1 MYMADPVNLGK
12 ICSMNQH
19 STKKLNSNLATTE
32 VEPSLSQASHVRV
45 NSSNSFRRL
54 QSILPWSLKS
64 KVTGWAIAI
73 SILPVLGIGAV
84 SYFGSQSLTQQINQ
98 AKSANPADLQTAE
111 ITLKQYQT
119 SLLWGTGIIAVIS
132 GAIASLISHRLTRP
146 VLSAAEISTVLVNR
160 LSRREE
166 IETQTDIAEQD
177 ELVALKA
184 NINQLQLQLPVLL
197 SKQETET
204 ERSQLLINLTRRM
217 QAALSQENLLRT
229 TVEEVRQA
237 LRFDRVVIFHFDSH
251 GNGSFL
257 EESAAPGLPKILWAT
272 VADPCFQERY
282 IEQYRQGRVRA
293 INNIYQANLTDCHI
307 GLLERFGIKAN
318 LVAPILK
325 NNQLFGLLIGHQCS
339 APRFWQ
345 QAEIDLFAQVAT
357 QLGFALDHTRLVEQ
371 IDKRAD
377 QAHVVIN
384 ITRKIRESLNEED
397 VLKTT
402 VEEIRKALST
412 DRVMVYGF
420 DADWYGTV
428 IAEAVVPGF
437 PKALRAK
444 IKDPCFAEGYV
455 DQYRT
460 GRVQATNDIYTA
472 GLSACHISQLEPFA
486 VKANLVTPILK
497 DDQLFGLLIAH
508 QCAAPRDWQ
517 QLEIDLV
524 AQLAMQVG
532 FALDHARLL
541 QRIDAEGVRTQLLVD
556 ITRKI
561 RESLNEEDV
570 LKTTVEEIRKALSTD
585 RVMVYGFDADWYGT
599 VIAEAVVPGFP
610 KALRAKIKDPCFAEG
625 YVDQYR
631 TGRVQATNDIY
642 TAGLSACHISQLEP
656 FAVKANLV
664 APILKD
670 DQLFGLLI
678 AHQCAAPR
686 DWQQPEIDLFAQ
698 LAMQVGFALD
708 HARLLD
714 QVEQAYQSVES
725 ALQQQHLH
733 KEAWQSQVSK
743 LLKDHQTIVEILS
756 SQAISQMDMI
766 TDAHNQIQALANG
779 NQAIFRRLQELD
791 NQAQQIYTQ
800 VETGQQGMNGILD
813 GISAVSN
820 TVVEAATKLKH
831 FEQPSQTLLSKVNL
845 IAQVASQ
852 MKRQAM
858 KVVFEAVRTGESGQE
873 FVTTAEEVLSLAQQL
888 DDDITKISSL
898 VGELY
903 VAHTEVTELMQGGE
917 QQAIASTQEIE
928 ATQQALDR
936 ITAMNHYVNV
946 LLTELMQAANNQVE
960 ISTAASQS
968 LLEVASTSQQT
979 TANTVNL
986 AKNFTKLAAIAQD
999 WTENNV

>member
-1 MYMADPVNLGK
+1 MT
-12 ICSMNQH
+12 QH
-19 STKKLNSNLATTE
+19 STKKPNSNIANTE
-32 VEPSLSQASHVRV
+32 VEPLLAKASNYQNNINLNRE
-45 NSSNSFRRL
+45 NSSNSLRRS
-54 QSILPWSLKS
+54 QSLLPWQQGQQQWSLKS
-64 KVTGWAIAI
+64 KVTGWAIAL
-73 SILPVLGIGAV
+73 SMLPVLGIGAA
-84 SYFGSQSLTQQINQ
+84 SYFGSQSITQQINQ
-98 AKSANPADLQTAE
+98 AKSASTADLEPAQTS
-111 ITLKQYQT
+111 LQQYQT
-119 SLLWGTGIIAVIS
+119 ALLWGTGMIAVLS

-166 IETQTDIAEQD
+166 VETQTDITEQD

-184 NINQLQLQLPVLL
+184 NINQLQLQLPALL

-217 QAALSQENLLRT
+217 QEALSQEDLLRT
-229 TVEEVRQA
+229 TVEEVRKA
-237 LRFDRVVIFHFDSH
+237 LRIDRVVIFHFDSNW
-251 GNGSFL
+251 NGSFL

-272 VADPCFQERY
+272 VTDPCFQERY

-293 INNIYQANLTDCHI
+293 INNIYQADLTDCHI

-377 QAHVVIN
+377 QAHLVID
-384 ITRKIRESLNEED
+384 ITRKIRQSLNEED

-412 DRVMVYGF
+412 DRVLVYGF

-455 DQYRT
+455 EQYRT
-460 GRVQATNDIYTA
+460 GRVQATNDIYKA

-486 VKANLVTPILK
+486 VKANLVAPILK
-497 DDQLFGLLIAH
+497 DDKLFGLLIAH
-508 QCAAPRDWQ
+508 HCAAPREWQ
-517 QLEIDLV
+517 QTEIDLV
-524 AQLAMQVG
+524 TQLAMQVG

-541 QRIDAEGVRTQLLVD
+541 QRIDAEGVRTQLQVD

-561 RESLNEEDV
+561 RRSLNEEDV
-570 LKTTVEEIRKALSTD
+570 LKTTVEEIRKAISAD
-585 RVMVYGFDADWYGT
+585 RVIVYGFDAEWYGT

-610 KALRAKIKDPCFAEG
+610 KALRAKIKDPCFVEG

-631 TGRVQATNDIY
+631 AGRVKATNDIY
-642 TAGLSACHISQLEP
+642 KAGLSACHISQLEP

-714 QVEQAYQSVES
+714 QVEQAYQSLES
-725 ALQQQHLH
+725 ALTQQNLRQGVL
-733 KEAWQSQVSK
+733 QVQVSQ
-743 LLKDHQTIVEILS
+743 LLKDHQTVVETIS
-756 SQAISQMDMI
+756 TQAISQMDAL
-766 TDAHNQIQALANG
+766 TEAHHQIQALAG
-779 NQAIFRRLQELD
+779 GIQEIFRCVQELE
-791 NQAQQIYTQ
+791 NQAQQISAQ
-800 VETGQQGMNGILD
+800 VETRQEEMKGILD
-813 GISAVSN
+813 EIVAVG
-820 TVVEAATKLKH
+820 TTAVEATTRLNY
-831 FEQPSQTLLSKVNL
+831 FDSPSQTLLAKVSL
-845 IAQVASQ
+845 ISLVASQ
-852 MKRQAM
+852 IKRQAM
-858 KVVFEAVRTGESGQE
+858 KVVFDAVRTEEADLTS
-873 FVTTAEEVLSLAQQL
+873 TAEQLLALVQQL
-888 DDDITKISSL
+888 DDEMTEIKSL
-898 VGELY
+898 VNEVDL
-903 VAHTEVTELMQGGE
+903 ANTEVTALMRLGE
-917 QQAIASTQEIE
+917 QQAIAATQEVTV
-928 ATQQALDR
+928 TQQALNH
-936 ITAMNHYVNV
+936 ITAMSQQINA
-946 LLTELMQAANNQVE
+946 LLKELMQAANNQVE
-960 ISTAASQS
+960 ISTTVSQS
-968 LLEVASTSQQT
+968 LLEVAGVSQQT
-979 TANTVNL
+979 TAQTVNL
-986 AKNFTKLAAIAQD
+986 AKDLTKLTAIAQE
-999 WTENNV
+999 WAENNI

>member
-1 MYMADPVNLGK
+1 MT
-12 ICSMNQH
+12 QR
-19 STKKLNSNLATTE
+19 STKKPIINIVNTE
-32 VEPSLSQASHVRV
+32 VDPTLTRVSNFNRHSV
-45 NSSNSFRRL
+45 NSPNSYGRL
-54 QSILPWSLKS
+54 QSLLPWSLKS
-64 KVTGWAIAI
+64 KVTGWAIAL
-73 SILPVLGIGAV
+73 SILPVLGIGAA
-84 SYFGSQSLTQQINQ
+84 SYLGSHSITQQIQQTN
-98 AKSANPADLQTAE
+98 SASSVDLAIAE
-111 ITLKQYQT
+111 TRLQQYQT
-119 SLLWGTGIIAVIS
+119 SLLWKTGIIALIS
-132 GAIASLISHRLTRP
+132 GAIAYLLSQRLTKP

-160 LSRREE
+160 LSRRAE
-166 IETQTDIAEQD
+166 IETQTDIPEQD
-177 ELVALKA
+177 ELFALKA
-184 NINQLQLQLPVLL
+184 NINQLQLQLPALL

-217 QAALSQENLLRT
+217 QEALSQEDLLRT
-229 TVEEVRQA
+229 TVEEVRKA
-237 LRFDRVVIFHFDSH
+237 LRIDRVVIFHFDSNW
-251 GNGSFL
+251 NGTFL

-272 VADPCFQERY
+272 VTDPCFQERY

-325 NNQLFGLLIGHQCS
+325 NHQLFGLLIGHQCS

-345 QAEIDLFAQVAT
+345 QAEVDLFAQVAT
-357 QLGFALDHTRLVEQ
+357 QLGFALDHTRLIEQ

-377 QAHVVIN
+377 QAHLVIN
-384 ITRKIRESLNEED
+384 ITRQIRQSLNEED

-455 DQYRT
+455 EQYRT
-460 GRVQATNDIYTA
+460 GRVQAINDIDNA

-486 VKANLVTPILK
+486 VKANLVAPILK
-497 DDQLFGLLIAH
+497 DDKLFGLLIAH
-508 QCAAPRDWQ
+508 HCAAPREWQ
-517 QLEIDLV
+517 QTEIDLV
-524 AQLAMQVG
+524 TQLAMQVG

-541 QRIDAEGVRTQLLVD
+541 QRIDAEGVRTQLMVD

-561 RESLNEEDV
+561 RQSLNEEDV
-570 LKTTVEEIRKALSTD
+570 LKTTVEEIRKAMSTD

-625 YVDQYR
+625 YVEQYR
-631 TGRVQATNDIY
+631 AGRVKAINDIY
-642 TAGLSACHISQLEP
+642 KADLSACHISQLEP

-708 HARLLD
+708 HARLLE

-725 ALQQQHLH
+725 ALQQQNLRQG
-733 KEAWQSQVSK
+733 ALQAQVCQ
-743 LLKDHQTIVEILS
+743 LLQEQQTVVDILS
-756 SQAISQMDMI
+756 CQVISQMDAV
-766 TDAHNQIQALANG
+766 TNANQQTQALASG
-779 NQAIFRRLQELD
+779 MPEILRCVQEIFSE
-791 NQAQQIYTQ
+791 IY
-800 VETGQQGMNGILD
+800 L
-813 GISAVSN
+813 
-820 TVVEAATKLKH
+820 
-831 FEQPSQTLLSKVNL
+831 VN
-845 IAQVASQ
+845 
-852 MKRQAM
+852 
-858 KVVFEAVRTGESGQE
+858 
-873 FVTTAEEVLSLAQQL
+873 
-888 DDDITKISSL
+888 
-898 VGELY
+898 
-903 VAHTEVTELMQGGE
+903 TEVIGLMGLGE
-917 QQAIASTQEIE
+917 QEAIASLHPALNQIT
-928 ATQQALDR
+928 TKSQQ
-936 ITAMNHYVNV
+936 IN
-946 LLTELMQAANNQVE
+946 LLLQKLMQTTINQVE
-960 ISTAASQS
+960 IATFVNQS
-968 LLEVASTSQQT
+968 LREVATTSQQT
-979 TANTVNL
+979 STKTVNL
-986 AKNFTKLAAIAQD
+986 AKDLTKLTAIAQE
-999 WTENNV
+999 WTEKNV

>member
-1 MYMADPVNLGK
+1 MT
-12 ICSMNQH
+12 QR
-19 STKKLNSNLATTE
+19 STKKPIIHIVNTEVDPTLTRVSNFHRHSVNSN
-32 VEPSLSQASHVRV
+32 
-45 NSSNSFRRL
+45 NSYGRL
-54 QSILPWSLKS
+54 QSLLPWSLKL
-64 KVTGWAIAI
+64 KVTGWAIAL
-73 SILPVLGIGAV
+73 SILPVLGIGAA
-84 SYFGSQSLTQQINQ
+84 SYLGSQSITQQIQQ
-98 AKSANPADLQTAE
+98 ANSVNSADLAIAE
-111 ITLKQYQT
+111 TRLRQYQT
-119 SLLWGTGIIAVIS
+119 SLLWKTGIIAVIS
-132 GAIASLISHRLTRP
+132 GAIAYLLSQRLTRP

-166 IETQTDIAEQD
+166 IETQTDIPEQD

-184 NINQLQLQLPVLL
+184 NINQLQLQLPALL

-217 QAALSQENLLRT
+217 QEALSQEDLLRT
-229 TVEEVRQA
+229 TVEEVRKA
-237 LRFDRVVIFHFDSH
+237 LRIDRVVIFHFDSNW
-251 GNGSFL
+251 NGTFL

-272 VADPCFQERY
+272 VSDPCFQERY

-325 NNQLFGLLIGHQCS
+325 NHQLFGLLIGHQCS

-345 QAEIDLFAQVAT
+345 QAEVDLFAQVAT
-357 QLGFALDHTRLVEQ
+357 QLGYALDHTRLIEQ

-377 QAHVVIN
+377 QAYLVIN
-384 ITRKIRESLNEED
+384 ITRKIRQSLNEED

-420 DADWYGTV
+420 DAEWYGTV

-455 DQYRT
+455 EQYRT
-460 GRVQATNDIYTA
+460 GRVQAINDIYKA

-486 VKANLVTPILK
+486 VKANLVAPILK
-497 DDQLFGLLIAH
+497 DDKLFGLLIAH
-508 QCAAPRDWQ
+508 HCAAPREWQ
-517 QLEIDLV
+517 QTEIDLV
-524 AQLAMQVG
+524 TQLAMQVG
-532 FALDHARLL
+532 YALDHARLL
-541 QRIDAEGVRTQLLVD
+541 QRIDAEGVRTQLMVD

-561 RESLNEEDV
+561 RQSLNEEDV
-570 LKTTVEEIRKALSTD
+570 LKTTVEEIRKAMSTD
-585 RVMVYGFDADWYGT
+585 RVMIYGFDANWYGT

-610 KALRAKIKDPCFAEG
+610 KALRAKIKDPCFVEG

-631 TGRVQATNDIY
+631 AGRVKAINDIY
-642 TAGLSACHISQLEP
+642 KADLSACHISQLEP

-708 HARLLD
+708 HARLLE

-725 ALQQQHLH
+725 ALQQQNLRQGTLQ
-733 KEAWQSQVSK
+733 AQVSQ
-743 LLKDHQTIVEILS
+743 LLQEQQTVVDILS
-756 SQAISQMDMI
+756 CQVISQMDAV
-766 TDAHNQIQALANG
+766 TNANQQTQALASG
-779 NQAIFRRLQELD
+779 MQEILRCVQELFSE
-791 NQAQQIYTQ
+791 IYW
-800 VETGQQGMNGILD
+800 
-813 GISAVSN
+813 
-820 TVVEAATKLKH
+820 
-831 FEQPSQTLLSKVNL
+831 
-845 IAQVASQ
+845 
-852 MKRQAM
+852 
-858 KVVFEAVRTGESGQE
+858 
-873 FVTTAEEVLSLAQQL
+873 
-888 DDDITKISSL
+888 
-898 VGELY
+898 
-903 VAHTEVTELMQGGE
+903 LMGLEE
-917 QQAIASTQEIE
+917 QQAIASLHPALNQIT
-928 ATQQALDR
+928 TKSQQ
-936 ITAMNHYVNV
+936 INI
-946 LLTELMQAANNQVE
+946 LLQQLMQTTVNQVE
-960 ISTAASQS
+960 IATFVNQS
-968 LLEVASTSQQT
+968 LREFATTSQQT
-979 TANTVNL
+979 SAKTANL
-986 AKNFTKLAAIAQD
+986 AQDLTKLIAITQE